1 MGELHL
7 DIILDRLKR
16 EYNLSVNQGN
26 PQVTYKETIN
36 EIIEVEEE
44 FRRELNGKITFA
56 WVKLRLS
63 PYDYENDKDNHLQR
77 KNKFIS
83 KVNTELIPEN
93 IIKAIEESAYN
104 SCSDGPLLSGQVEGL
119 QIELV
124 KAEYHPAESN
134 DVAYRIATGMA
145 ISRGLQQAGATLME
159 PVMLVTIIAPAEFI
173 GDIIGD
179 INSKRGK
186 IIEIRAQNLKQELL
200 AEIPLSELFGYST
213 RIRSLS
219 QGRAMFTMEFKKYE
233 KIPLQIQNNV
243 LKKLRGY

>member
-1 MGELHL
+1 
-7 DIILDRLKR
+7 
-16 EYNLSVNQGN
+16 
-26 PQVTYKETIN
+26 
-36 EIIEVEEE
+36 
-44 FRRELNGKITFA
+44 
-56 WVKLRLS
+56 
-63 PYDYENDKDNHLQR
+63 
-77 KNKFIS
+77 
-83 KVNTELIPEN
+83 
-93 IIKAIEESAYN
+93 
-104 SCSDGPLLSGQVEGL
+104 
-119 QIELV
+119 LV